1 MLRCRPRLF
10 DCKNF
15 LLLSVSFLL
24 DHSEA
29 FGSIKSPPL
38 DAVFECNLL
47 GAGAATVV
55 FLKVIPLDGIIFLD
69 KLFINIEIEL
79 FESHGLQ
86 P

>member
-15 LLLSVSFLL
+15 LLLSVSFLF
-24 DHSEA
+24 DHPEA

-38 DAVFECNLL
+38 DAVFKCNHL

-55 FLKVIPLDGIIFLD
+55 FLKVIPLDGIIFLG

-79 FESHGLQ
+79 LESHSLE